1 MRNLPHNAANIAN
14 PLRNLAAVAATAAV
28 FGLALMFS
36 VVLVAVVLVAGTLGW
51 GYLWWKTRELRKQM
65 SVYPPRGAA
74 MEREMA
80 EDDTIKGE
88 VIEGEVIRVVDI
100 RDEK

>member
-65 SVYPPRGAA
+65 SVYPPRSPA

>member
-1 MRNLPHNAANIAN
+1 MRNLPHNAANLAN

-65 SVYPPRGAA
+65 RAYPPRGAA
-74 MEREMA
+74 IENEMA
-80 EDDTIKGE
+80 ENDASSGNI
-88 VIEGEVIRVVDI
+88 IEGEAIRVMDA